1 MPVYLNFSQLNLY
14 KFQRL
19 INFHLIWINAL
30 AVILILNDVILTT
43 VLRSYAFIWTEILPL
58 VLEGIVLI
66 WSLKAIQK
74 EINALGFQQYYA
86 SDQIIYGHI
95 ITIGIALSSVAI
107 YSMLHIYS
115 TYFPSIID
123 NELFHWSL
131 RIVQFIVSISESL
144 IDLMMLYM
152 FVQFSKPQSR
162 RQFDKVCK
170 QKFLMYLKTI
180 SPNDKEKIKAVK

>member
-162 RQFDKVCK
+162 R
-170 QKFLMYLKTI
+170 
-180 SPNDKEKIKAVK
+180 

>member
-1 MPVYLNFSQLNLY
+1 M
-14 KFQRL
+14 
-19 INFHLIWINAL
+19 
-30 AVILILNDVILTT
+30 
-43 VLRSYAFIWTEILPL
+43 
-58 VLEGIVLI
+58 I

-95 ITIGIALSSVAI
+95 ITIGVALSSVAI
-107 YSMLHIYS
+107 FSILHIYS

-162 RQFDKVCK
+162 R
-170 QKFLMYLKTI
+170 
-180 SPNDKEKIKAVK
+180 